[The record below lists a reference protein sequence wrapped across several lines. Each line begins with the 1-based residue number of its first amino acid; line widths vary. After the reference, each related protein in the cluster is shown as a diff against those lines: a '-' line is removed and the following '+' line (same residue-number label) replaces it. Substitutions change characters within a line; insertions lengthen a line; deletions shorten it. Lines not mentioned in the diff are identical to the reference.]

1 MDTIVYWLFGPGGC
15 VLGIGAWMAVM
26 AVRRRRHASGPTAPI
41 DAATARCAEKSP
53 QSAHPAEAQ
62 HG

>member
-15 VLGIGAWMAVM
+15 VLGMAAWMAVI
-26 AVRRRRHASGPTAPI
+26 AVRRRRRTSGPNPAPI
-41 DAATARCAEKSP
+41 DVATACAEKSP